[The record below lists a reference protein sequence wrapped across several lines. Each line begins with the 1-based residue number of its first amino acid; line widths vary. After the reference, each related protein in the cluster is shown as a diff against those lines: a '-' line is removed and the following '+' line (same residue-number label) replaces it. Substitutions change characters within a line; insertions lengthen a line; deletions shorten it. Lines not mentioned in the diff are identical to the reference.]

1 MTSGTFAFL
10 PARNANSLNSKTE
23 RRGSDTLGRLL
34 AKAPPEQ
41 LEPPG
46 DAGPPDPPPPPGLQ
60 VPGREGAWQELL
72 SALFLESLDGS
83 GTKSAD
89 PSYLIPHLPCFCEI

>member
-46 DAGPPDPPPPPGLQ
+46 DAGPPDPPPP
-60 VPGREGAWQELL
+60 RTAGAW
-72 SALFLESLDGS
+72 
-83 GTKSAD
+83 
-89 PSYLIPHLPCFCEI
+89 

>member
-1 MTSGTFAFL
+1 MAHLHFFPQEMQIVSTARLKGGEAILWAGFL
-10 PARNANSLNSKTE
+10 PKPPQSSWSL
-23 RRGSDTLGRLL
+23 LGMQV
-34 AKAPPEQ
+34 PQ
-41 LEPPG
+41 I
-46 DAGPPDPPPPPGLQ
+46 PPPPGLQ